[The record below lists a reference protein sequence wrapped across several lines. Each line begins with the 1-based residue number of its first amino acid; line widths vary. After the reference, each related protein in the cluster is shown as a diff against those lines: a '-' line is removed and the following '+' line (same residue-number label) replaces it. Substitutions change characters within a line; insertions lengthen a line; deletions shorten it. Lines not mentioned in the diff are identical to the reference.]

1 MKVSE
6 ILNIKELNAE
16 VGLIGIIGNFKNPL
30 VSREQLNKQGVIK

>member
-16 VGLIGIIGNFKNPL
+16 VGLIGIKSN
-30 VSREQLNKQGVIK
+30 LNGGLPAGCNSTEARLI

>member
-16 VGLIGIIGNFKNPL
+16 VGLIGIKLNFVRGL
-30 VSREQLNKQGVIK
+30 TRC

>member
-16 VGLIGIIGNFKNPL
+16 VGLIGIKRNFEVGYK
-30 VSREQLNKQGVIK
+30 

>member
-16 VGLIGIIGNFKNPL
+16 VGLIGIKRNFSFGSSAGSNL
-30 VSREQLNKQGVIK
+30 Q